1 VRLVYL
7 HEFVAEFSGPDPSVQ
22 KQIRKRLD
30 ELARADFRTFPH
42 QSLKG
47 SQLKGLYKYRAG
59 DWRLI
64 YQIRGE
70 EVCFVT
76 LGHRSDVYR

>member
-7 HEFVAEFSGPDPSVQ
+7 HEFVAEFLDLDRSVQ
-22 KQIRKRLD
+22 AALRRKLD
-30 ELARADFRTFPH
+30 EMARAEFKSFPH
-42 QSLKG
+42 QPLKG
-47 SQLKGLYKYRAG
+47 SQFKGLHKLRAG

-70 EVCFVT
+70 EIWFIT
-76 LGHRSDVYR
+76 LGHRSEIYR

>member
-1 VRLVYL
+1 MRLVYL
-7 HEFVAEFSGPDPSVQ
+7 HEFVEEFTELDRAVQ
-22 KQIRKRLD
+22 RQIRKKLD
-30 ELARADFRTFPH
+30 ELARSDFRSFVHHP
-42 QSLKG
+42 LKG
-47 SQLKGLYKYRAG
+47 SQFKGLYKCRAG

-76 LGHRSDVYR
+76 LGHRSEVYR